1 MKKSKDKN
9 GEEQVGDSH
18 SNDPV
23 LIFQFEL
30 LVLFDVED
38 PQWALSED
46 LVAELKEIFA
56 LFDTDNVNLNHF
68 IGDTCELFR
77 NIARITNA
85 VQCHS

>member
-1 MKKSKDKN
+1 M
-9 GEEQVGDSH
+9 
-18 SNDPV
+18 
-23 LIFQFEL
+23 IFQFEL

-85 VQCHS
+85 VLWYS